1 MNVNVTHQL
10 LDSVAVGCL
19 CAGCLWA
26 AGAPAADQSLDLTV
40 EAGKHHRANTP
51 VRVLVDLPDEAKSVT
66 LTGADGTRLPAQLTA
81 PGLLGDSAPDK
92 RELHFI
98 LPKLAAGESLGLSA
112 TFSDRAPAGPA
123 FSWQDNRGEYAEL
136 TCAGRPLVRYMCKPP
151 DPKNVEETCK
161 VFHHVYDPA
170 GTRFVTKGPGGK
182 YTHHRGLFFG
192 YCHITYQGGRAGNWG
207 CSTNWQAHAGVLGR
221 EAGPVLGRHQVAV
234 DWHAG
239 KTVFAKERR
248 ELCVFKVPG
257 GTLIEWTTR
266 LATTGGKIT
275 LDGNA
280 PHAGFQFRAAQ
291 EVAEKTGDQT
301 YFIHPDGQTKPGQA
315 RASAFDLAW
324 DVMSFVLGENRYSV
338 VYLDRPENPK
348 PAEYNERTY
357 GRFGSYFK
365 HEIDDGKNLV
375 ASYRVWLQ
383 EGELTADK
391 AVALSN
397 DFVEPPKTSVK

>member
-1 MNVNVTHQL
+1 MNAHPTHRL
-10 LDSVAVGCL
+10 LSSAAVGCL
-19 CAGCLWA
+19 LAGWLCVA
-26 AGAPAADQSLDLTV
+26 DAPAADQSLELSV
-40 EAGKHHRANTP
+40 KAGEHDRTNTP
-51 VRVLVDLPDEAKSVT
+51 VRVLVEVPDEAKSVT
-66 LTGADGTRLPAQLTA
+66 LTGDDGTRLPAQLTA
-81 PGLLGDSAPDK
+81 PGLINDSAQGK

-98 LPKLAAGESLGLSA
+98 LPKLAAGESLKLSA
-112 TFSDRAPAGPA
+112 TFSDDAPTGPA
-123 FSWQDNRGEYAEL
+123 FSWQDKPEEYAEL
-136 TCAGRPLVRYMCKPP
+136 SCAGRPVVRYMCKPP

-192 YCHITYQGGRAGNWG
+192 YCNITYEGGRAGNWG
-207 CSTNWQAHAGVLGR
+207 CGTSWLAHAGLLAQ

-234 DWHAG
+234 DWHGG

-248 ELCVFKVPG
+248 ELCAFIVPG

-266 LATTGGKIT
+266 LATTGGKVT
-275 LDGNA
+275 VDGNA
-280 PHAGFQFRAAQ
+280 PHAGFQFRADQ
-291 EVAEKTGDQT
+291 EVAETTGGQT
-301 YFIHPDGQTKPGQA
+301 YFIHPDGQTNPGQA

-324 DVMSFVLGENRYSV
+324 DAMSFVLGENRYTV
-338 VYLDRPENPK
+338 VYLDRPDNPK

-365 HEIDDGKNLV
+365 YEIEEGKDLV
-375 ASYRVWLQ
+375 ARYRIWLQ
-383 EGELTADK
+383 DGELTAEK

-397 DFVEPPKTSVK
+397 DFVDPPETSVE